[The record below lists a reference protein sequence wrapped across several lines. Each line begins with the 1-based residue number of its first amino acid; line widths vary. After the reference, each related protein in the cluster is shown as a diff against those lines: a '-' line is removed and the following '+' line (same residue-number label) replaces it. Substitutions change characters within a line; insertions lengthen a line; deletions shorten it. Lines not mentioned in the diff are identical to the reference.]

1 MSESLKEKTVK
12 GTIWTGIE
20 RFWVQ
25 GVQFLVMLVVARI
38 LSPKDYGL
46 IGMLAIFIHVSQS
59 LVDSGFSQALIRK
72 KNRTEID
79 HNTIFYFN
87 IVMSLFFYVLL
98 YSIAPLVASFYK
110 QPVLCSVMRI
120 FCLVV
125 IIESFNIVQRSL
137 YTIHLDFKKLA
148 RASMSSAI
156 ISGIAA
162 IYMAKKGF
170 GVWTLVYQQIIFG
183 IVSTIVL
190 WYYSSWR
197 PKWIYSWKSFK
208 EMFSFGFNLLI
219 SGLLDIIYKN
229 LYTIVTGKVFNATSL
244 GYYSR
249 ADHYAQLPAS
259 NFNSIFLR
267 VTYPVLCKMQDDDVK
282 LRENYRKLLRV
293 SAFIIFPV
301 MCGLAGAAYPS
312 VVMVIGKKWSYA
324 AVLLVPIC
332 LAKMWYPIHAIN
344 LNLLKVKGRS
354 DLFLRLE
361 IIKKI
366 LGTCIIFLSI
376 PFGLFFMCYIQI
388 VSSLIALSINTY
400 YTGKLI
406 HLGFWKQ
413 MKDISH
419 ILLTSLSMF
428 AIIKVM
434 NMGIDNIYLQFV
446 LDIIVGVV
454 FYCGVAFLFHFKE
467 IDDIKSLRKEKQMA
481 KQDIP
486 SMTED
491 MF

>member
-25 GVQFLVMLVVARI
+25 GVQFLVMLIVARI

-46 IGMLAIFIHVSQS
+46 IGMLAIFIHISHS
-59 LVDSGFSQALIRK
+59 LVESGFSQALIRK
-72 KNRTEID
+72 KNRTELD

-87 IVMSLFFYVLL
+87 MAMSVFIYWIL
-98 YSIAPLVASFYK
+98 YLIAPFVASFYK
-110 QPVLCSVMRI
+110 EPTLCPVMRI
-120 FCLVV
+120 FSIV
-125 IIESFNIVQRSL
+125 IILDSVNIVQRAL

-148 RASMSSAI
+148 HASMSSAV
-156 ISGIAA
+156 ISGIIA

-190 WYYSSWR
+190 WYCSSWR
-197 PKWIYSWKSFK
+197 PRLIYSWKSFK
-208 EMFSFGFNLLI
+208 EMFAFGINLLI
-219 SGLLDIIYKN
+219 SGLIDTIYNN
-229 LYTIVTGKVFNATSL
+229 LYTIVIGKVFNAVSL

-249 ADHYAQLPAS
+249 ADHYSQLPAS

-267 VTYPVLCKMQDDDVK
+267 VTYPVLCMMQDDDNK

-293 SAFIIFPV
+293 SAFLIFPV

-312 VVMVIGKKWSYA
+312 VVMIIGKKWEYA

-332 LAKMWYPIHAIN
+332 LAKMWFPIHAIN

-354 DLFLRLE
+354 DLFLKLE
-361 IIKKI
+361 IIKKL
-366 LGTCIIFLSI
+366 LGTCIIFMSI
-376 PFGLFFMCYIQI
+376 PLGLVFMCYTQI
-388 VSSLIALSINTY
+388 VSSLLSLSINTY
-400 YTGKLI
+400 YTGKII
-406 HLGFWKQ
+406 HLGFWRQ

-419 ILLTSLSMF
+419 ILLVSLVMF
-428 AIIKVM
+428 AILKIM
-434 NMGIDNIYLQFV
+434 NIWIENVCLQFI
-446 LDIIVGVV
+446 LDIIVGSA
-454 FYCGVAFLFHFKE
+454 FYFGVAYLFHFKE
-467 IDDIKSLRKEKQMA
+467 IEYIKSLRQEKGNN
-481 KQDIP
+481 
-486 SMTED
+486 
-491 MF
+491 

>member
-1 MSESLKEKTVK
+1 MSESLKKKTVK
-12 GTIWTGIE
+12 GTLWTGME

-59 LVDSGFSQALIRK
+59 LVESGFSQALIRK
-72 KNRTEID
+72 KDRTELD
-79 HNTIFYFN
+79 NNTIFYFN
-87 IVMSLFFYVLL
+87 IVMSLFIYALL
-98 YSIAPLVASFYK
+98 YLIAPYVASFYNE
-110 QPVLCSVMRI
+110 PLLCPVMRV
-120 FCLVV
+120 FSLVV
-125 IIESFNIVQRSL
+125 IINSFNIVQRALFS
-137 YTIHLDFKKLA
+137 IHLDFKKTA
-148 RASMSSAI
+148 HAAMSSAL
-156 ISGIAA
+156 ISGVAA

-183 IVSTIVL
+183 IVSTTVL
-190 WYYSSWR
+190 WYYSTWR
-197 PKWIYSWKSFK
+197 PKWVYSWKSFK
-208 EMFSFGFNLLI
+208 EMFAFGFNLLI
-219 SGLLDIIYKN
+219 SGLIDTVYKN
-229 LYTIVTGKVFNATSL
+229 LYTIVIGKVFNATSL

-259 NFNSIFLR
+259 NFNAVFLR
-267 VTYPVLCKMQDDDVK
+267 VTYPVLCKMQDDENR

-293 SAFIIFPV
+293 SAFVIFPI

-312 VVMVIGKKWSYA
+312 VVMLIGKKWAYA
-324 AVLLVPIC
+324 SVLLVPIC

-354 DLFLRLE
+354 DLFLNLE

-366 LGTCIIFLSI
+366 LGVIIIFASI
-376 PFGLFFMCYIQI
+376 PFGLLFMCYSQI

-400 YTGKLI
+400 YTGKMI

-419 ILLTSLSMF
+419 ILLTSLAMF

-434 NMGIDNIYLQFV
+434 NMGIDNLYLQFA
-446 LDIIVGVV
+446 LDVIVGIV
-454 FYCGVAFLFHFKE
+454 FYCGVAFLFRFKE
-467 IDDIKSLRKEKQMA
+467 IDDIQSLRKEK
-481 KQDIP
+481 KG
-486 SMTED
+486 
-491 MF
+491 

>member
-1 MSESLKEKTVK
+1 MSESLKKKTVK
-12 GTIWTGIE
+12 GTLWTGME

-59 LVDSGFSQALIRK
+59 LVESGFSQALIRK
-72 KNRTEID
+72 KDRTELD
-79 HNTIFYFN
+79 NNTIFYFN
-87 IVMSLFFYVLL
+87 IVMSLFIYAIL
-98 YSIAPLVASFYK
+98 YLIAPYVASFYNE
-110 QPVLCSVMRI
+110 PLLCPVMRV
-120 FCLVV
+120 FSLVV
-125 IIESFNIVQRSL
+125 IINSFNIVQRALFS
-137 YTIHLDFKKLA
+137 IHLDFKKTA
-148 RASMSSAI
+148 HAAMSSAL
-156 ISGIAA
+156 ISGVAA

-170 GVWTLVYQQIIFG
+170 SVWTLVYQQIIFG
-183 IVSTIVL
+183 IVSTTVL
-190 WYYSSWR
+190 WYYSTWR
-197 PKWIYSWKSFK
+197 PKWVYSWKSFK
-208 EMFSFGFNLLI
+208 EMFAFGFNLLI
-219 SGLLDIIYKN
+219 SGLIDTVYKN
-229 LYTIVTGKVFNATSL
+229 LYTIVIGKVFNATSL

-259 NFNSIFLR
+259 NFNAVFLR
-267 VTYPVLCKMQDDDVK
+267 VTYPVLCKMQDDENR

-293 SAFIIFPV
+293 SAFVIFPI

-312 VVMVIGKKWSYA
+312 VVMLIGKKWAYA
-324 AVLLVPIC
+324 SVLLVPIC

-354 DLFLRLE
+354 DLFLNLE

-366 LGTCIIFLSI
+366 LGVIIIFASI
-376 PFGLFFMCYIQI
+376 PFGLLFMCYSQI

-400 YTGKLI
+400 YTGKMI

-419 ILLTSLSMF
+419 ILLTSLAMF

-434 NMGIDNIYLQFV
+434 NMGIDNLYLQFASDV
-446 LDIIVGVV
+446 IVGIV
-454 FYCGVAFLFHFKE
+454 FYCGVAFLFRFKE
-467 IDDIKSLRKEKQMA
+467 IDDIQSLRKEK
-481 KQDIP
+481 KG
-486 SMTED
+486 
-491 MF
+491 

>member
-25 GVQFLVMLVVARI
+25 GVQFLVMLIVARI

-59 LVDSGFSQALIRK
+59 LIDSGFTQALIRK
-72 KNRTEID
+72 KNRTELD

-87 IVMSLFFYVLL
+87 MVMSVCIYGIL
-98 YSIAPLVASFYK
+98 YLIAPFVASFYGE
-110 QPVLCSVMRI
+110 PTLCPVMRI
-120 FCLVV
+120 FSFV
-125 IIESFNIVQRSL
+125 IILDSINIVQRAL

-148 RASMSSAI
+148 RASMASAV
-156 ISGIAA
+156 ISGIIA

-183 IVSTIVL
+183 IVSTFIL

-197 PKWIYSWKSFK
+197 PQLIYSWKSFRN
-208 EMFSFGFNLLI
+208 MFGFGINLLI
-219 SGLLDIIYKN
+219 SGLIDTIYKN
-229 LYTIVTGKVFNATSL
+229 LYTIVIGKVFNATSL

-267 VTYPVLCKMQDDDVK
+267 VTYPVLCKMQDDDNK

-293 SAFIIFPV
+293 SAFLIFPI

-312 VVMVIGKKWSYA
+312 VVMIIGKKWEYA

-332 LAKMWYPIHAIN
+332 FAKMWFPIHAIN

-354 DLFLRLE
+354 DLFLKLE

-366 LGTCIIFLSI
+366 LGTCIIFMSI

-388 VSSLIALSINTY
+388 VSSLLALSINTY

-406 HLGFWKQ
+406 HLGFWRQ

-419 ILLTSLSMF
+419 ILLTSLAMF
-428 AIIKVM
+428 AIIKIM
-434 NMGIDNIYLQFV
+434 NNWIDNIYLQFV
-446 LDIIVGVV
+446 LDVVVGIV
-454 FYCGVAFLFHFKE
+454 FYFGVALLFHFKE
-467 IDDIKSLRKEKQMA
+467 IDEIKSLRKEKQNNI
-481 KQDIP
+481 KKNDIQ
-486 SMTED
+486 
-491 MF
+491 

>member
-1 MSESLKEKTVK
+1 MSESLKKKTVK
-12 GTIWTGIE
+12 GTLWTGME

-59 LVDSGFSQALIRK
+59 LVESGFSQALIRK
-72 KNRTEID
+72 KDRTELD
-79 HNTIFYFN
+79 NNTIFYFN
-87 IVMSLFFYVLL
+87 IVMSLFIYAIL
-98 YSIAPLVASFYK
+98 YLIAPYVASFYNE
-110 QPVLCSVMRI
+110 PLLCPVMRV
-120 FCLVV
+120 FSLVV
-125 IIESFNIVQRSL
+125 IINSFNIVQRALFS
-137 YTIHLDFKKLA
+137 IHLDFKKTA
-148 RASMSSAI
+148 HAAMSSAL
-156 ISGIAA
+156 ISGVAA

-170 GVWTLVYQQIIFG
+170 SVWTLVYQQIIFG
-183 IVSTIVL
+183 IVSTTVL
-190 WYYSSWR
+190 WYYSTWR
-197 PKWIYSWKSFK
+197 PKWVYSWKSFK
-208 EMFSFGFNLLI
+208 EMFAFGFNLLI
-219 SGLLDIIYKN
+219 SGLIDTVYKN
-229 LYTIVTGKVFNATSL
+229 LYTIVIGKVFNATSL

-259 NFNSIFLR
+259 NFNAVFLR
-267 VTYPVLCKMQDDDVK
+267 VTYPVLCKMQDDENR

-293 SAFIIFPV
+293 SAFVIFPI

-312 VVMVIGKKWSYA
+312 VVMLIGKKWAYA
-324 AVLLVPIC
+324 SVLLVPIC

-354 DLFLRLE
+354 DLFLNLE

-366 LGTCIIFLSI
+366 LGVIIIFASI
-376 PFGLFFMCYIQI
+376 PFGLLFMCYSQI

-400 YTGKLI
+400 YTGKMI

-419 ILLTSLSMF
+419 ILLTSLAMF

-434 NMGIDNIYLQFV
+434 NMGIDNLYLQFA
-446 LDIIVGVV
+446 LDVIVGIV
-454 FYCGVAFLFHFKE
+454 FYCGVAFLFRFKE
-467 IDDIKSLRKEKQMA
+467 IDDIQSLRKEK
-481 KQDIP
+481 KG
-486 SMTED
+486 
-491 MF
+491 

>member
-1 MSESLKEKTVK
+1 MSESLKKKTVK
-12 GTIWTGIE
+12 GTLWTGME

-46 IGMLAIFIHVSQS
+46 IGMLAIFTHVSQS
-59 LVDSGFSQALIRK
+59 LVESGFSQALIRK
-72 KNRTEID
+72 KDRTELD
-79 HNTIFYFN
+79 NNTIFYFN
-87 IVMSLFFYVLL
+87 IVMSLFIYAIL
-98 YSIAPLVASFYK
+98 YLIAPYVASFYNE
-110 QPVLCSVMRI
+110 PLLCPVMRV
-120 FCLVV
+120 FSLVV
-125 IIESFNIVQRSL
+125 IINSFNIVQRALFS
-137 YTIHLDFKKLA
+137 IHLDFKKTA
-148 RASMSSAI
+148 HAAMSSAL
-156 ISGIAA
+156 ISGVAA

-183 IVSTIVL
+183 IVSTTVL
-190 WYYSSWR
+190 WYYSTWR
-197 PKWIYSWKSFK
+197 PKWVYSWKSFK
-208 EMFSFGFNLLI
+208 EMFAFGFNLLI
-219 SGLLDIIYKN
+219 SGLIDTVYKN
-229 LYTIVTGKVFNATSL
+229 LYTIVIGKVFNATSL

-259 NFNSIFLR
+259 NFNAVFLR
-267 VTYPVLCKMQDDDVK
+267 VTYPVLCKMQDDENR

-293 SAFIIFPV
+293 SAFVIFPI

-312 VVMVIGKKWSYA
+312 VVMLIGKKWAYA
-324 AVLLVPIC
+324 SVLLVPIC

-354 DLFLRLE
+354 DLFLNLE

-366 LGTCIIFLSI
+366 LGVIIIFASI
-376 PFGLFFMCYIQI
+376 PFGLLFMCYSQI

-400 YTGKLI
+400 YTGKMI

-419 ILLTSLSMF
+419 ILLTSLAMF

-434 NMGIDNIYLQFV
+434 NMGIDNLYLQFA
-446 LDIIVGVV
+446 LDVIVGIV
-454 FYCGVAFLFHFKE
+454 FYCGVAFLFRFKE
-467 IDDIKSLRKEKQMA
+467 IDDIQSLRKEK
-481 KQDIP
+481 KG
-486 SMTED
+486 
-491 MF
+491 

>member
-1 MSESLKEKTVK
+1 MSESLKKKTVK
-12 GTIWTGIE
+12 GTLWTGME

-59 LVDSGFSQALIRK
+59 LVESGFSQALIRK
-72 KNRTEID
+72 KDRTELD
-79 HNTIFYFN
+79 NNTIFYFN
-87 IVMSLFFYVLL
+87 IVMSLFIYAIL
-98 YSIAPLVASFYK
+98 YLIAPYVASFYNE
-110 QPVLCSVMRI
+110 PLLCPVMRV
-120 FCLVV
+120 FSLVV
-125 IIESFNIVQRSL
+125 IINSFNIVQRALFS
-137 YTIHLDFKKLA
+137 IHLDFKKTA
-148 RASMSSAI
+148 HAAMSSAL
-156 ISGIAA
+156 ISGVAA

-183 IVSTIVL
+183 IVSTTVL
-190 WYYSSWR
+190 WYYSTWR
-197 PKWIYSWKSFK
+197 PKWVYSWKSFK
-208 EMFSFGFNLLI
+208 EMFAFGFNLLI
-219 SGLLDIIYKN
+219 SGLIDTVYKN
-229 LYTIVTGKVFNATSL
+229 LYTIVIGKVFNATSL

-259 NFNSIFLR
+259 NFNAVFLR
-267 VTYPVLCKMQDDDVK
+267 VTYPVLCKMQDDENR

-293 SAFIIFPV
+293 SAFVIFPI

-312 VVMVIGKKWSYA
+312 VVMLIGKKWAYA
-324 AVLLVPIC
+324 SVLLVPIC

-354 DLFLRLE
+354 DLFLNLE

-366 LGTCIIFLSI
+366 LGVIIIFASI
-376 PFGLFFMCYIQI
+376 PFGLLFMCYSQI

-400 YTGKLI
+400 YTGKMI

-419 ILLTSLSMF
+419 ILLTSLAMF

-434 NMGIDNIYLQFV
+434 NMGIDNLYLQFA
-446 LDIIVGVV
+446 LDVIVGIV
-454 FYCGVAFLFHFKE
+454 FYCGVAFLFRFKE
-467 IDDIKSLRKEKQMA
+467 IDDIQSLRKEK
-481 KQDIP
+481 KG
-486 SMTED
+486 
-491 MF
+491 

>member
-1 MSESLKEKTVK
+1 MSESLKKKTIK
-12 GTIWTGIE
+12 GTLWTGME

-59 LVDSGFSQALIRK
+59 LVESGFSQALIRK
-72 KNRTEID
+72 KDRTELD
-79 HNTIFYFN
+79 NNTIFYFN
-87 IVMSLFFYVLL
+87 IVMSLFIYALL
-98 YSIAPLVASFYK
+98 YLIAPYVASFYNE
-110 QPVLCSVMRI
+110 PLLCPVMRV
-120 FCLVV
+120 FSLVV
-125 IIESFNIVQRSL
+125 IINSFNIVQRALFS
-137 YTIHLDFKKLA
+137 IHLDFKKTA
-148 RASMSSAI
+148 HAAMSSAL
-156 ISGIAA
+156 ISGVAA

-183 IVSTIVL
+183 IVSTTVL
-190 WYYSSWR
+190 WYYSTWR
-197 PKWIYSWKSFK
+197 PKWVYSWKSFK
-208 EMFSFGFNLLI
+208 EMFAFGFNLLI
-219 SGLLDIIYKN
+219 SGLIDTVYKN
-229 LYTIVTGKVFNATSL
+229 LYTIVIGKVFNATSL

-259 NFNSIFLR
+259 NFNAVFLR
-267 VTYPVLCKMQDDDVK
+267 VTYPVLCKMQDDENR

-293 SAFIIFPV
+293 SAFVIFPI

-312 VVMVIGKKWSYA
+312 VVMLIGKKWAYA
-324 AVLLVPIC
+324 SVLLVPIC

-354 DLFLRLE
+354 DLFLNLE

-366 LGTCIIFLSI
+366 LGVIIIFASI
-376 PFGLFFMCYIQI
+376 PFGLLFMCYSQI

-400 YTGKLI
+400 YTGKMI

-419 ILLTSLSMF
+419 ILLTSLAMF

-434 NMGIDNIYLQFV
+434 NMGIDNLYLQFA
-446 LDIIVGVV
+446 LDVIVGIV
-454 FYCGVAFLFHFKE
+454 FYCGVAFLFRFKE
-467 IDDIKSLRKEKQMA
+467 IDDIQSLRKEK
-481 KQDIP
+481 KG
-486 SMTED
+486 
-491 MF
+491 

>member
-25 GVQFLVMLVVARI
+25 GVQFLVMLIVARI

-46 IGMLAIFIHVSQS
+46 IGMLAIFIHVSHS
-59 LVDSGFSQALIRK
+59 LVESGFSQALIRK
-72 KNRTEID
+72 KNRTELD

-87 IVMSLFFYVLL
+87 MAMSVFIYWIL
-98 YSIAPLVASFYK
+98 YLIAPFVASFYK
-110 QPVLCSVMRI
+110 EPTLCPVMRI
-120 FCLVV
+120 FSIV
-125 IIESFNIVQRSL
+125 IILDSVNIVQRAL

-148 RASMSSAI
+148 HASMSSAV
-156 ISGIAA
+156 ISGIIA

-190 WYYSSWR
+190 WYCSSWR
-197 PKWIYSWKSFK
+197 PRLIYSWKSFK
-208 EMFSFGFNLLI
+208 EMFAFGINLLI
-219 SGLLDIIYKN
+219 SGLIDTIYNN
-229 LYTIVTGKVFNATSL
+229 LYTIVIGKVFNAVSL

-249 ADHYAQLPAS
+249 ADHYSQLPAS

-267 VTYPVLCKMQDDDVK
+267 VTYPVLCMMQDDDNK

-293 SAFIIFPV
+293 SAFLIFPV

-312 VVMVIGKKWSYA
+312 VVMIIGKKWEYA

-332 LAKMWYPIHAIN
+332 LAKMWFPIHAIN

-354 DLFLRLE
+354 DLFLKLE
-361 IIKKI
+361 IIKKL
-366 LGTCIIFLSI
+366 LGTCIIFMSI
-376 PFGLFFMCYIQI
+376 PLGLVFMCYTQI
-388 VSSLIALSINTY
+388 VSSLLSLSINTY
-400 YTGKLI
+400 YTEKII
-406 HLGFWKQ
+406 HLGFWRQ

-419 ILLTSLSMF
+419 ILLVSLVMF
-428 AIIKVM
+428 AILKIM
-434 NMGIDNIYLQFV
+434 NIWIENVCLQFI
-446 LDIIVGVV
+446 LDIIVGSA
-454 FYCGVAFLFHFKE
+454 FYFGVAYLFRFKE
-467 IDDIKSLRKEKQMA
+467 IEYIKSLRQEKGNN
-481 KQDIP
+481 
-486 SMTED
+486 
-491 MF
+491 

>member
-1 MSESLKEKTVK
+1 MSESLKKKTVK
-12 GTIWTGIE
+12 GTLWTGME

-59 LVDSGFSQALIRK
+59 LVESGFSQALIRK
-72 KNRTEID
+72 KDRTELD
-79 HNTIFYFN
+79 NNTIFYFN
-87 IVMSLFFYVLL
+87 IVMSLFIYAIL
-98 YSIAPLVASFYK
+98 YLIAPYVASFYNE
-110 QPVLCSVMRI
+110 PLLCPVMRV
-120 FCLVV
+120 FSLVV
-125 IIESFNIVQRSL
+125 IINSFNIVQRALFS
-137 YTIHLDFKKLA
+137 IHLDFKKTA
-148 RASMSSAI
+148 HAAMSSAL
-156 ISGIAA
+156 ISGVAA

-170 GVWTLVYQQIIFG
+170 SVWTLVYQQIIFG
-183 IVSTIVL
+183 IVSTTVL
-190 WYYSSWR
+190 WYYSTWR
-197 PKWIYSWKSFK
+197 PKWVYSWKSFK
-208 EMFSFGFNLLI
+208 EMFAFGFNLLI
-219 SGLLDIIYKN
+219 SGLIDTVYKN
-229 LYTIVTGKVFNATSL
+229 LYTIVIGKVFNATSL

-259 NFNSIFLR
+259 NFNAVFLR
-267 VTYPVLCKMQDDDVK
+267 VTYPVLCKMQDDENR

-293 SAFIIFPV
+293 SAFVIFPI

-312 VVMVIGKKWSYA
+312 VVMLIGKKWAYA
-324 AVLLVPIC
+324 SVLLVPIC

-354 DLFLRLE
+354 DLFLNLE

-366 LGTCIIFLSI
+366 LGVIIIFASI
-376 PFGLFFMCYIQI
+376 PFGLLFMCYSQI

-400 YTGKLI
+400 YTGKMI

-419 ILLTSLSMF
+419 ILLTSLAMF

-434 NMGIDNIYLQFV
+434 NMGIDNLYLKFA
-446 LDIIVGVV
+446 LDVIVGIV
-454 FYCGVAFLFHFKE
+454 FYCGVAFLFRFKE
-467 IDDIKSLRKEKQMA
+467 IDDIQSLRKEK
-481 KQDIP
+481 KG
-486 SMTED
+486 
-491 MF
+491 

>member
-25 GVQFLVMLVVARI
+25 GVQFLVMLIVARI

-46 IGMLAIFIHVSQS
+46 IGMLAIFIHISHS
-59 LVDSGFSQALIRK
+59 LVESGFSQALIRK
-72 KNRTEID
+72 KNRTELD

-87 IVMSLFFYVLL
+87 MAMSVFIYWIL
-98 YSIAPLVASFYK
+98 YLIAPFVASFYK
-110 QPVLCSVMRI
+110 EPTLCPVMRI
-120 FCLVV
+120 FSIV
-125 IIESFNIVQRSL
+125 IILDSVNIVQRAL

-148 RASMSSAI
+148 HASMSSAV
-156 ISGIAA
+156 ISGIIA

-190 WYYSSWR
+190 WYCSNWR
-197 PKWIYSWKSFK
+197 PRLIYSWKSFK
-208 EMFSFGFNLLI
+208 EMFAFGINLLI
-219 SGLLDIIYKN
+219 SGLIDTIYNN
-229 LYTIVTGKVFNATSL
+229 LYTIVIGKVFNAVSL

-249 ADHYAQLPAS
+249 ADHYSQLPAS

-267 VTYPVLCKMQDDDVK
+267 VTYPVLCMMQDDDNK

-293 SAFIIFPV
+293 SAFLIFPV

-312 VVMVIGKKWSYA
+312 VVMIIGKKWEYA

-332 LAKMWYPIHAIN
+332 LAKMWFPIHAIN

-354 DLFLRLE
+354 DLFLKLE
-361 IIKKI
+361 IIKKL
-366 LGTCIIFLSI
+366 LGTCIIFMSI
-376 PFGLFFMCYIQI
+376 PLGLVFMCYTQI
-388 VSSLIALSINTY
+388 VSSLLSLSINTY
-400 YTGKLI
+400 YTGKII
-406 HLGFWKQ
+406 HLGFWRQ

-419 ILLTSLSMF
+419 ILLVSLVMF
-428 AIIKVM
+428 AILKIM
-434 NMGIDNIYLQFV
+434 NFWIENVCLQFI
-446 LDIIVGVV
+446 LDIIVGSA
-454 FYCGVAFLFHFKE
+454 FYFGVAYLFRFKE
-467 IDDIKSLRKEKQMA
+467 IEYIKSLRQEKGNN
-481 KQDIP
+481 
-486 SMTED
+486 
-491 MF
+491 

>member
-1 MSESLKEKTVK
+1 MSESLKKKTVK
-12 GTIWTGIE
+12 GTLWTGME

-59 LVDSGFSQALIRK
+59 LVESGFSQALIRK
-72 KNRTEID
+72 KDRTELD
-79 HNTIFYFN
+79 NNTIFYFN
-87 IVMSLFFYVLL
+87 IVMSLFIYAIL
-98 YSIAPLVASFYK
+98 YLIAPYVASFYNE
-110 QPVLCSVMRI
+110 PLLCPVMRV
-120 FCLVV
+120 FSLVV
-125 IIESFNIVQRSL
+125 IINSFNIVQRALFS
-137 YTIHLDFKKLA
+137 IHLDFKKTA
-148 RASMSSAI
+148 HAAMSSAL
-156 ISGIAA
+156 ISGVAA

-183 IVSTIVL
+183 IVSTTVL
-190 WYYSSWR
+190 WYYSTWR
-197 PKWIYSWKSFK
+197 PKWVYSWKSFK
-208 EMFSFGFNLLI
+208 EMFAFGFNLLI
-219 SGLLDIIYKN
+219 SGLIDTVYKN
-229 LYTIVTGKVFNATSL
+229 LYTIVIGKVFNATSL

-259 NFNSIFLR
+259 NFNAVFLR
-267 VTYPVLCKMQDDDVK
+267 VTYPVLCKMQDDENR

-293 SAFIIFPV
+293 SAFVIFPI

-312 VVMVIGKKWSYA
+312 VVMLIGKKWAFAS
-324 AVLLVPIC
+324 VLLVPIC

-354 DLFLRLE
+354 DLFLNLE

-366 LGTCIIFLSI
+366 LGVIIIFASI
-376 PFGLFFMCYIQI
+376 PFGLLFMCYSQI

-400 YTGKLI
+400 YTGKMI

-419 ILLTSLSMF
+419 ILLTSLAMF

-434 NMGIDNIYLQFV
+434 NMGIDNLYLQFA
-446 LDIIVGVV
+446 LDVIVGIV
-454 FYCGVAFLFHFKE
+454 FYCGVAFLFRFKE
-467 IDDIKSLRKEKQMA
+467 IDDIQSLRKEK
-481 KQDIP
+481 KG
-486 SMTED
+486 
-491 MF
+491 

>member
-1 MSESLKEKTVK
+1 MSESLKKKTVK
-12 GTIWTGIE
+12 GTLWTGME

-59 LVDSGFSQALIRK
+59 LVESGFSQALIRK
-72 KNRTEID
+72 KDRTELD
-79 HNTIFYFN
+79 NNTIFYFN
-87 IVMSLFFYVLL
+87 IVMSLFIYALL
-98 YSIAPLVASFYK
+98 YLIAPYVASFYNE
-110 QPVLCSVMRI
+110 PLLCPVMRV
-120 FCLVV
+120 FSLVV
-125 IIESFNIVQRSL
+125 IINSFNIVQRALFS
-137 YTIHLDFKKLA
+137 IHLDFKKTA
-148 RASMSSAI
+148 HAAMSSAL
-156 ISGIAA
+156 ISGVAA

-170 GVWTLVYQQIIFG
+170 SVWTLVYQQIIFG
-183 IVSTIVL
+183 IVSTTVL
-190 WYYSSWR
+190 WYYSTWR
-197 PKWIYSWKSFK
+197 PKWVYSWKSFK
-208 EMFSFGFNLLI
+208 EMFAFGFNLLI
-219 SGLLDIIYKN
+219 SGLIDTVYKN
-229 LYTIVTGKVFNATSL
+229 LYTIVIGKVFNATSL

-259 NFNSIFLR
+259 NFNAVFLR
-267 VTYPVLCKMQDDDVK
+267 VTYPVLCKMQDDENR

-293 SAFIIFPV
+293 SAFVIFPI

-312 VVMVIGKKWSYA
+312 VVMLIGKKWAYA
-324 AVLLVPIC
+324 SVLLVPIC

-354 DLFLRLE
+354 DLFLNLE

-366 LGTCIIFLSI
+366 LGVIIIFASI
-376 PFGLFFMCYIQI
+376 PFGLLFMCYSQI

-400 YTGKLI
+400 YTGKMI

-419 ILLTSLSMF
+419 ILLTSLAMF

-434 NMGIDNIYLQFV
+434 NMGIDNLYLQFA
-446 LDIIVGVV
+446 LDVIVGIV
-454 FYCGVAFLFHFKE
+454 FYCGVAFLFRFKE
-467 IDDIKSLRKEKQMA
+467 IDDIQSLRKEK
-481 KQDIP
+481 KG
-486 SMTED
+486 
-491 MF
+491 

>member
-1 MSESLKEKTVK
+1 MSESLKKKTIK
-12 GTIWTGIE
+12 GTLWTGME

-59 LVDSGFSQALIRK
+59 LVESGFSQALIRK
-72 KNRTEID
+72 KDRTELD
-79 HNTIFYFN
+79 NNTIFYFN
-87 IVMSLFFYVLL
+87 NVMSLFIYAIL
-98 YSIAPLVASFYK
+98 YLIAPYVASFYNE
-110 QPVLCSVMRI
+110 PLLCPVMRV
-120 FCLVV
+120 FSLVV
-125 IIESFNIVQRSL
+125 IINSFNIVQRALFS
-137 YTIHLDFKKLA
+137 IHLDFKKTA
-148 RASMSSAI
+148 HAAMSSAL
-156 ISGIAA
+156 ISGVAA

-183 IVSTIVL
+183 IVSTTVL
-190 WYYSSWR
+190 WYYSTWR
-197 PKWIYSWKSFK
+197 PKWVYSWKSFK
-208 EMFSFGFNLLI
+208 EMFAFGFNLLI
-219 SGLLDIIYKN
+219 SGLIDTVYKN
-229 LYTIVTGKVFNATSL
+229 LYTIVIGKVFNATSL

-259 NFNSIFLR
+259 NFNAVFLR
-267 VTYPVLCKMQDDDVK
+267 VTYPVLCKMQDDENR

-293 SAFIIFPV
+293 SAFVIFPI

-312 VVMVIGKKWSYA
+312 VVMLIGKKWAYA
-324 AVLLVPIC
+324 SVLLVPIC

-354 DLFLRLE
+354 DLFLNLE

-366 LGTCIIFLSI
+366 LGVIIIFASI
-376 PFGLFFMCYIQI
+376 PFGLLFMCYSQI

-400 YTGKLI
+400 YTGKMI

-419 ILLTSLSMF
+419 ILLTSLAMF

-434 NMGIDNIYLQFV
+434 NMGIDNLYLQFA
-446 LDIIVGVV
+446 LDVIVGIV
-454 FYCGVAFLFHFKE
+454 FYCGVAFLFRFKE
-467 IDDIKSLRKEKQMA
+467 IDDIQSLRKEK
-481 KQDIP
+481 KG
-486 SMTED
+486 
-491 MF
+491 

>member
-1 MSESLKEKTVK
+1 MSESLKKKTVK
-12 GTIWTGIE
+12 GTLWTGME

-59 LVDSGFSQALIRK
+59 LVESGFSQALIRK
-72 KNRTEID
+72 KDRTELD
-79 HNTIFYFN
+79 NNTIFYFN
-87 IVMSLFFYVLL
+87 IVMSLFIYALL
-98 YSIAPLVASFYK
+98 YLIAPYVASFYNE
-110 QPVLCSVMRI
+110 PLLCPVMRV
-120 FCLVV
+120 FSLVV
-125 IIESFNIVQRSL
+125 IINSFNIVQRALFS
-137 YTIHLDFKKLA
+137 IHLDFKKTA
-148 RASMSSAI
+148 HAAMSSAL
-156 ISGIAA
+156 ISGVAA

-170 GVWTLVYQQIIFG
+170 SVWTLVYQQIIFG
-183 IVSTIVL
+183 IVSTTVL
-190 WYYSSWR
+190 WYYSTWR
-197 PKWIYSWKSFK
+197 PKWVYSWKSFK
-208 EMFSFGFNLLI
+208 EMFAFGFNLLI
-219 SGLLDIIYKN
+219 SGLIDTVYKN
-229 LYTIVTGKVFNATSL
+229 LYTIVIGKVFNATSL

-259 NFNSIFLR
+259 NFNAVFLR
-267 VTYPVLCKMQDDDVK
+267 VTYPVLCKMQDDENR

-293 SAFIIFPV
+293 SAFVIFPI

-312 VVMVIGKKWSYA
+312 VVLLIGKKWAYA
-324 AVLLVPIC
+324 SVLLVPIC

-354 DLFLRLE
+354 DLFLNLE

-366 LGTCIIFLSI
+366 LGVIIIFASI
-376 PFGLFFMCYIQI
+376 PFGLLFMCYSQI

-400 YTGKLI
+400 YTGKMI

-419 ILLTSLSMF
+419 ILLTSLAMF

-434 NMGIDNIYLQFV
+434 NMGIDNLYLQFA
-446 LDIIVGVV
+446 LDVIVGIV
-454 FYCGVAFLFHFKE
+454 FYCGVAFLFRFKE
-467 IDDIKSLRKEKQMA
+467 IDDIQSLRKEK
-481 KQDIP
+481 KG
-486 SMTED
+486 
-491 MF
+491 